1 MNNECHELKNIKYKS
16 MLLTGNVENKKETV
30 ENVSNLDLFLEDEKK
45 NIFNEPWNKLD
56 KTTKLIKFNDF
67 VNNYNTDQNSSEI
80 NKDDLMKF
88 LSITLDSKRLL
99 KAKEV
104 LYNKETGKITSIP
117 SLIYNN
123 TSKKF
128 TLKRCD
134 KRPSTLK
141 SLAPKKNKNKK
152 NDKID
157 INN

>member
-1 MNNECHELKNIKYKS
+1 
-16 MLLTGNVENKKETV
+16 MLLTGNIEEKKEIVENL
-30 ENVSNLDLFLEDEKK
+30 SNMDIFLEDEKK
-45 NIFNEPWNKLD
+45 NISNEPWTKLD
-56 KTTKLIKFNDF
+56 KTTKLIKFNHF
-67 VNNYNTDQNSSEI
+67 VNEYSIEQKYSEL
-80 NKDDLMKF
+80 NKNELMNF
-88 LSITLDSKRLL
+88 LSTTLDSKRLL

-104 LYNKETGKITSIP
+104 LYNKENGKITSIP

-157 INN
+157 KIDINN